1 MDAPIVEQNLVIN
14 SYESDLN
21 ANIKAVSLQNLLQE
35 VAYRGSE
42 FCHCGPSEMN
52 RRGIFW
58 ALNRIHFHI
67 YDYPRWEDHVVLQ
80 TWSRGQVGPLWHRN
94 FRMLRPDRKGEPM
107 VLGTSAWTVVDL
119 NERSIFRGDLG
130 FDSAFHHS
138 EDTLP
143 FCSKIIVP
151 KGLEAIPSGSH
162 QVQWS
167 DLDTNGHANN
177 CAYTQWVLDL
187 LPFDYMKTHRVRDV
201 QVNYHHEVHYG
212 EKVDFFISRT
222 DDTWYITGKAGD
234 LLCFVEKLEFD

>member
-1 MDAPIVEQNLVIN
+1 MAAPIVEQELRIN
-14 SYESDLN
+14 SYEADLN

-42 FCHCGPSEMN
+42 FCKCGPSVMKG
-52 RRGIFW
+52 RGIFW

-67 YDYPRWEDHVVLQ
+67 FDYPKWEDDVVLQ

-94 FRMLRPDRKGEPM
+94 FRMFKDGRVS

-119 NERSIFRGDLG
+119 RERSIYRGDLG
-130 FDSAFHHS
+130 FDPAFHHS

-151 KGLEAIPSGSH
+151 RELETVSSGSH
-162 QVQWS
+162 TVQWS

-177 CAYTQWVLDL
+177 CAYTQWVLDI
-187 LPFDYMKTHRVRDV
+187 LPVEYVKTHLLRDV
-201 QVNYHHEVHYG
+201 QVNYHREAHYG
-212 EKVDFFISRT
+212 EQVHLFTARDGNK
-222 DDTWYITGKAGD
+222 WYITGKTGD
-234 LLCFVEKLEFD
+234 LTCFVESLEFD